1 MNPSPRTRVRQAL
14 ALAGLTLASLPVYAQ
29 GAGEPRFW
37 HHGWDWGWGHMLF
50 GGLMMLVF
58 WGGIILLIVLGV
70 RWLGRGPEGHAGP
83 RTRPTPL
90 EILEERFARGEI
102 DKEEFEER
110 KRLLSK

>member
-1 MNPSPRTRVRQAL
+1 MNETVGTRIRRAL
-14 ALAGLTLASLPVYAQ
+14 ALPGLALVSLPAYAQ
-29 GAGEPRFW
+29 GAGEPRYW

-70 RWLGRGPEGHAGP
+70 RWLGRGPESDSGSRA
-83 RTRPTPL
+83 RPTPL

-110 KRLLSK
+110 RRMLSK